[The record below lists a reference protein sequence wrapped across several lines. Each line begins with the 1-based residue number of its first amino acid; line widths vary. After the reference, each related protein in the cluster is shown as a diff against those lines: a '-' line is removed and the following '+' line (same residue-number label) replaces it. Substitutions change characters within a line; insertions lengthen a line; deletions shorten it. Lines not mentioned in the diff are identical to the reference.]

1 MEVPII
7 YSDDIGSSQP
17 RSAVM
22 TYRNDVLVA
31 LAVVAGLLLIGVL
44 VGVVWEWIATPAQ
57 EVVTAGTSGGSIFAD
72 QDAERW
78 TSADGWFAVLGVAAG
93 LMTTAVAY
101 GLFRRRSIAVTL
113 GVTLGGLAGSV
124 VASQVGE
131 ALGPPPVASHAGAA
145 PGTAFTGPLV
155 IHAPGVL
162 YTWPIAAAML
172 ILALTAMLD
181 RDRASRRG
189 EPGQW

>member
-7 YSDDIGSSQP
+7 YSDEIGHSQL
-17 RSAVM
+17 RSVITA
-22 TYRNDVLVA
+22 YRSDVLVA
-31 LAVVAGLLLIGVL
+31 LAVVAGSLLIGAL
-44 VGVVWEWIATPAQ
+44 VGVLWEWIATPAQ
-57 EVVTAGTSGGSIFAD
+57 EVVTSGTSGGSIFTD

-78 TSADGWFAVLGVAAG
+78 TSADGWFALLGVAAA
-93 LMTTAVAY
+93 LVTTAAAY
-101 GLFRRRSIAVTL
+101 VLFRRHSVAVTL

-155 IHAPGVL
+155 VHAPGVL
-162 YTWPIAAAML
+162 YAWPIAAAAL
-172 ILALTAMLD
+172 TLALTAMFD
-181 RDRASRRG
+181 RD
-189 EPGQW
+189 PGG